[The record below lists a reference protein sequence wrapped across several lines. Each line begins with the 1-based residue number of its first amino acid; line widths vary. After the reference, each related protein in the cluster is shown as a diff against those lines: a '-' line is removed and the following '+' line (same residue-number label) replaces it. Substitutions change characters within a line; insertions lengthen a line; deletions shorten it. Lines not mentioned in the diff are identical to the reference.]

1 MDYKILKKISEK
13 DIRKKVEEI
22 AHNISEEYKDT
33 EPVLIGVLNGSFI
46 FIADLIRKISIPTKV
61 DFIRLASYGPNS
73 ISSGNIKLTKD
84 IELLLR
90 GKPVIIVEDII
101 DTGLTL
107 SYLIKHIKKKSP
119 ESIRVCTL
127 INKFGLRQN
136 KIGIDYQG
144 FEIEDGFLVGYGL
157 DYSEKYRHLP
167 YILSLEIQTN

>member
-1 MDYKILKKISEK
+1 MEYKILKKISEEV
-13 DIRKKVEEI
+13 IRKKVEEI
-22 AHNISEEYKDT
+22 ARSISEEYKDN
-33 EPVLIGVLNGSFI
+33 EPVLIGILNGSFI
-46 FIADLIRKISIPTKV
+46 FIADLIRKISIPSEV
-61 DFIRLASYGPNS
+61 DFIRLASYGSNS
-73 ISSGNIKLTKD
+73 ISSGKIKLTKD

-127 INKFGLRQN
+127 INKFGRRQ
-136 KIGIDYQG
+136 KEIGIDYRG
-144 FEIEDGFLVGYGL
+144 FDIEDGFLVGYGL

-167 YILSLEIQTN
+167 YILSLAI

>member
-1 MDYKILKKISEK
+1 MDYKILKKIPEK

-22 AHNISEEYKDT
+22 AHNISEKYKDK
-33 EPVLIGVLNGSFI
+33 EPVLIGVLNGCFI
-46 FIADLIRKISIPTKV
+46 FIADLIRKISIPTEV
-61 DFIRLASYGPNS
+61 DFIRLASYGPNN
-73 ISSGNIKLTKD
+73 ISNGNIKLTKD

-90 GKPVIIVEDII
+90 GKPVIIVEDIV

-119 ESIRVCTL
+119 ESIRICAL
-127 INKFGLRQN
+127 INKFERRQ
-136 KIGIDYQG
+136 KEIGIDFRG
-144 FEIEDGFLVGYGL
+144 FDIEEGFLVGYGL

>member
-1 MDYKILKKISEK
+1 MEYKILKKISEE
-13 DIRKKVEEI
+13 DIRKNVEEI
-22 AHNISEEYKDT
+22 AYNISEEYKDK

-46 FIADLIRKISIPTKV
+46 FIADLIRKISTPSEV
-61 DFIRLASYGPNS
+61 DFIRLASYGQNS
-73 ISSGNIKLTKD
+73 ISSGNIQLTKD
-84 IELLLR
+84 IELSLM

-127 INKFGLRQN
+127 INKFGRR
-136 KIGIDYQG
+136 KKDIGIDYRG
-144 FEIEDGFLVGYGL
+144 FDIEEGFLVGYGL

-167 YILSLEIQTN
+167 YILSLAI

>member
-1 MDYKILKKISEK
+1 MEYKILKKISEE

-22 AHNISEEYKDT
+22 ARSISEEYKDN
-33 EPVLIGVLNGSFI
+33 EPVLIGILNGSFI
-46 FIADLIRKISIPTKV
+46 FIADLIRKISVPSEV
-61 DFIRLASYGPNS
+61 DFIRLASYGSNS
-73 ISSGNIKLTKD
+73 ISSGKIKLTKD
-84 IELLLR
+84 SELLLR

-127 INKFGLRQN
+127 INKFGRRQ
-136 KIGIDYQG
+136 KEIGIDYRG
-144 FEIEDGFLVGYGL
+144 FDIEDGFLVGYGL

-167 YILSLEIQTN
+167 YILSLAI

>member
-1 MDYKILKKISEK
+1 MEYKILKKISEE

-22 AHNISEEYKDT
+22 AYNISKEYKDK
-33 EPVLIGVLNGSFI
+33 EPVLMGVLNGSFI
-46 FIADLIRKISIPTKV
+46 FIADLIRKISTPSEV
-61 DFIRLASYGPNS
+61 DFIRVASYGQNS
-73 ISSGNIKLTKD
+73 ISSGNIQLTKD
-84 IELLLR
+84 IELSLM

-127 INKFGLRQN
+127 INKFGRRQ
-136 KIGIDYQG
+136 KEIGIDYRG
-144 FEIEDGFLVGYGL
+144 FDIEDGFLVGYGL

-167 YILSLEIQTN
+167 YILSLAI